1 MQLLKVFSHV
11 SIIVKMINSN
21 ILPITHT
28 LSPYVS
34 LSLSLSLLN
43 FALLTFL
50 DKVSIKTN
58 NDSGHMGRTPTVG
71 IDHS

>member
-11 SIIVKMINSN
+11 SRIVKMINSN

-34 LSLSLSLLN
+34 LSILN